1 METQTTAKSAY
12 TRCYTQ
18 TFPLIRSVSYFVVVV
33 CVLRVYVWRCRRCR
47 CCCCFHIWY
56 VTKHTQYIIRVC
68 SHFHSISLWLLQ
80 IQSALTVTD
89 SQTNGIVNGEKYIQ
103 MENKPNTFGW
113 VIFQMELVTRSLP
126 VNFLHLQWILS
137 FLLCPS
143 ASIENCTRMKRA
155 FTHTR
160 LHVYVCVFVFFSLR
174 ASNHTIKWKM
184 TKGKISEEICRYR
197 L

>member
-18 TFPLIRSVSYFVVVV
+18 TFPLIRSVSYFVVVVV

-56 VTKHTQYIIRVC
+56 VTKHTQYIRVC
-68 SHFHSISLWLLQ
+68 SHFHSIPLWLLQ

-126 VNFLHLQWILS
+126 VNFLHLQWIH
-137 FLLCPS
+137 LLPLPLC
-143 ASIENCTRMKRA
+143 IYW
-155 FTHTR
+155 R
-160 LHVYVCVFVFFSLR
+160 LHANEARVHTYKITCVHVWVCVCIFQP
-174 ASNHTIKWKM
+174 A
-184 TKGKISEEICRYR
+184 R